1 MSGAPLARDRPLEAG
16 PVLALLRSYRR
27 GRRVKSRWDRFTDA
41 YTVVLFAVLA
51 GLLAFGAL
59 RESAVAEREAVR
71 LIDGLTRWSP
81 TVLFL
86 ACVAALRYSTWQGPV
101 LFSLPDVE
109 WLISAPL
116 SRAELIRSR
125 LRRGLTIAAGVG
137 AVLGLAAFVLIQ
149 AELGVAAWPLF
160 AATVGGLATLGLLA
174 GAAGWLVESSTERGR
189 TVLRASPLAIPV
201 AAVLALAPAV
211 ASGIALWSGPWG
223 WATGPM
229 LAAVGEQIPGWPYQ
243 VVLLVT
249 LTSAAVWMAWRNADA
264 APAEELAR
272 RAGMRSGLVAALYF
286 ADVRGA
292 TLIVRRARESLLGVR
307 RTRLRRPWSSQLAIP
322 WRDALS
328 TARAPTRL
336 AWVVSLV
343 VAGVIAILAVP
354 DRRAILVAGLLAGYV
369 AAAKGLEPLRLEA
382 DQPDAHHVLPLAW
395 GQLLL
400 RHCVV
405 PVLVLIVPA
414 AITVVV
420 ASVVGPL
427 RSGAALSA
435 LLLCPLVSATLVL
448 CAAIAAKRG
457 PFPVELL
464 LLGGDVG
471 AVVLV
476 VWLATGPIVA
486 ALALAVPAGLMYRAA
501 DDAISISQATG
512 AAAGVLLV
520 TLILTVAYLGSR
532 RQPA

>member
-1 MSGAPLARDRPLEAG
+1 
-16 PVLALLRSYRR
+16 
-27 GRRVKSRWDRFTDA
+27 
-41 YTVVLFAVLA
+41 
-51 GLLAFGAL
+51 
-59 RESAVAEREAVR
+59 
-71 LIDGLTRWSP
+71 
-81 TVLFL
+81 
-86 ACVAALRYSTWQGPV
+86 
-101 LFSLPDVE
+101 
-109 WLISAPL
+109 
-116 SRAELIRSR
+116 
-125 LRRGLTIAAGVG
+125 
-137 AVLGLAAFVLIQ
+137 
-149 AELGVAAWPLF
+149 
-160 AATVGGLATLGLLA
+160 
-174 GAAGWLVESSTERGR
+174 
-189 TVLRASPLAIPV
+189 
-201 AAVLALAPAV
+201 
-211 ASGIALWSGPWG
+211 
-223 WATGPM
+223 M
-229 LAAVGEQIPGWPYQ
+229 LAAVGKQIPGWPYQ

-249 LTSAAVWMAWRNADA
+249 LTSAAVWTAWRNADA

-292 TLIVRRARESLLGVR
+292 TLLVRRARESLLGVR

-343 VAGVIAILAVP
+343 VAGIIAILAVP
-354 DRRAILVAGLLAGYV
+354 DPRAILVAGLLAGYV
-369 AAAKGLEPLRLEA
+369 AAAKVLEPLRLEA

-427 RSGAALSA
+427 RSDAALSA

-520 TLILTVAYLGSR
+520 TLILTVAYLAVAGSR
-532 RQPA
+532 PEVGRSSSAGPS